1 MSKLLPMKQSSRRM
15 RATRTQST
23 PFFPSYVGYIRYCSK
38 VHGKVSAEVEEH
50 IKQKLIAALFKF
62 RFDR

>member
-1 MSKLLPMKQSSRRM
+1 MKQSSRRM

-23 PFFPSYVGYIRYCSK
+23 LFFPTTPDISDTVPKYTGKSK
-38 VHGKVSAEVEEH
+38 VHGKVNTEVEEYV
-50 IKQKLIAALFKF
+50 KQKLIAALFKF

>member
-1 MSKLLPMKQSSRRM
+1 M

-23 PFFPSYVGYIRYCSK
+23 LFFPTTPDISATVPKYTYVGYIRYCSK